1 MAQIDRPLSYKIA
14 KWLPW
19 VAGLVFVAGGIAF
32 LIAYYGNT
40 ADTHPIAATG
50 TGPVQDL
57 SGTPKTVP
65 VDPKARRAAGE
76 FITSAV
82 TRQNLR
88 KGWQLAEPGGY
99 VRPAGMTLKEWM
111 TGNIPVQYYPAK
123 AIDAA
128 SFRVETSFKN
138 ELTLNVYIFAKQ
150 GSGVKSQPFFIVM
163 RPHGKGAHKRW
174 LVNNFVP
181 SSGAVT
187 VPNEGGTP

>member
-1 MAQIDRPLSYKIA
+1 MAVVERPMSAKIA

-40 ADTHPIAATG
+40 ADPQPIAATG

-82 TRQNLR
+82 TRQDLG
-88 KGWQLAEPGGY
+88 KAWKLAEPGGY
-99 VRPAGMTLKEWM
+99 IRPAAMTRKEWM
-111 TGNIPVQYYPAK
+111 TGNIPVQFYPPK

-128 SFRVETSFKN
+128 SFKVESSFKN
-138 ELTLNVYIFAKQ
+138 ELTLNV
-150 GSGVKSQPFFIVM
+150 
-163 RPHGKGAHKRW
+163 
-174 LVNNFVP
+174 
-181 SSGAVT
+181 
-187 VPNEGGTP
+187 